1 MCGAKKGGLD
11 LKGVDVDKEAV
22 IQGQVLRGEEPVG
35 GAYVRLLDSTGE
47 FTAEVPTSATG
58 HFRFFAAP
66 GTWTLRTLA
75 PKAEPVDRQV
85 VGAVRRG
92 GRGGRSRLTPRVVC
106 RPRRARSLRD
116 GLLSGLLRATVL
128 STCAESPA
136 AQGFRYCV
144 RQMWVAGF
152 HEWG

>member
-1 MCGAKKGGLD
+1 MCGATQGGLD

-66 GTWTLRTLA
+66 GSWTLRTLA
-75 PKAEPVDRQV
+75 PKADPVDRQV
-85 VGAVRRG
+85 VAQYGEVAEVAV
-92 GRGGRSRLTPRVVC
+92 
-106 RPRRARSLRD
+106 
-116 GLLSGLLRATVL
+116 TV
-128 STCAESPA
+128 
-136 AQGFRYCV
+136 
-144 RQMWVAGF
+144 
-152 HEWG
+152 